1 MFRKSKAKEIE
12 QFSTLPLAKKE
23 LAVFYLGKSGFLART
38 TNSTVIIDPAG
49 FLKKDEVTNLKA
61 VNLLL
66 FTHSHGDH
74 FNSGATQA
82 IFKATAAP
90 ILAESKVIK
99 KLSGKIPAGKLT
111 SAESGKTYTFG
122 DITVTAIKGIHLGP
136 IMLYQ
141 VRTGDLIVFHGGDSG
156 YVTLNAYPSDIAF
169 LPTGRPTAS
178 PEKAYKMASD
188 LKPSWAVAMHASAK
202 QKLQFESKIKAG
214 MPQTHVLILEPYT
227 SATITVGGN
236 REL

>member
-66 FTHSHGDH
+66 FTHNHGDH
-74 FNSGATQA
+74 FNSGATQTV
-82 IFKATAAP
+82 FKEKAAP
-90 ILAESKVIK
+90 ILAEPKVIK
-99 KLSGKIPAGKLT
+99 KLSGKIPADKLT

-122 DITVTAIKGIHLGP
+122 GITVTAIQGIHLGP

-141 VRTGDLIVFHGGDSG
+141 IKTDDLVIFHGGDSG

-169 LPTGRPTAS
+169 LPTGRPSAS

-188 LKPSWAVAMHASAK
+188 LKPSWAVPIHGSAK
-202 QKLQFESKIKAG
+202 SKLQFESKIKAG

-236 REL
+236 RAL